1 MTSFPGKLNRF
12 RPGLLALLL
21 AAVPAAADDAQRAAL
36 AFFEKEVRP
45 ILVKRCHECH
55 SGKMQKGGLRT
66 DHLGYLKTGGDTG
79 PAIVPGKPEES
90 PLIEAVRRENPDFQM
105 PPKTK
110 LPDAEIAVLEKWIK
124 IGAPWPED
132 ASDQAVVTAGG
143 FTRKQRDYWFFQPVA
158 NVKPPKAGMNWARND
173 IDRFIARKH
182 AEFKLTPAPEADR
195 RELIRRACFD
205 LHGLPPTAAQIDAFV
220 TDPDPKAYEKL
231 VDDLLASPRYGER
244 WAQHWLDLVR
254 YAESD
259 GYNQDAY
266 RPTVWR
272 YRDYVIKSFNDDKP
286 YDQFV
291 REQLAGDEIAPDN
304 PDVLI
309 ATAYLRHPVYEYN
322 LRDIRGQWE
331 VILADMTDTT
341 GEVFLGLS
349 MGCARCHNHKFDPIL
364 QRDYYRL
371 RAFFTPVHWRVDL
384 KLATP
389 AEKRAHDE
397 QLAKWENATADI
409 RAKID
414 ALTSEAIGK
423 KVETWRKSFPEDL
436 QAMTLKPEDE
446 RKPLERQLA
455 GLCERQLKFAAGQF
469 NATKDLKSDEAKKE
483 YQALQAELKKFDKL
497 KPKPLMEAFV
507 ATDAAAQAPPNTLD
521 TRKGELEIPPG
532 FPSVI
537 APDLPEITPTESSTG
552 RRRALADWI
561 TRPDNQLATRVIV
574 NRVWQYHFGRGIVA
588 SANEFGMLGDQPTH
602 PGLLDRLTTKFV
614 ANGWR
619 IKPLHREIMLSAAYR
634 QTARREPDATIA
646 KTDPANNYL
655 WRFPPRRLDAEQA
668 RDAML
673 TVSGELDLKAGGPS
687 VDGSGKRRSIYT
699 RKKRNRPD
707 DLLSA
712 LDMPAGFASA
722 SKRQSTTTPTQA
734 LQLLNGDWVL
744 ARAGKIASRAKNVD
758 DAWLAVLGRPPR
770 DEERKTAKA
779 FLEKR
784 MRAVEQERAQAKESG
799 TEPPRGLFKI
809 GGKHERLVTPAG
821 AREGDDFTVEAIV
834 NLEDIDKN
842 AETRTLVTR
851 WNGDKKSLGWS
862 IDITGVKS
870 RFQPRNILV
879 QLVGEDKNGNRGYQI
894 VVSNLRLP
902 VKRRQHLVV
911 QVAGSR
917 REVTFTLRDLENPKA
932 AAETATAR
940 MDDLSKLA
948 HGDYPIV
955 LGGQSV
961 RRTTRQ
967 WNGEIEALR
976 VVPGRVPA
984 DRLNDDPAKWED
996 GVVVWRAADK
1006 SGSRFVWEGVKGDA
1020 LAHDP
1025 RRLAMTDL
1033 CQALLNS
1040 NEFFYLH

>member
-1 MTSFPGKLNRF
+1 MTS
-12 RPGLLALLL
+12 RPGNVNPIRPAFLALAL
-21 AAVPAAADDAQRAAL
+21 AFAPVAPAEDAQRAAMS
-36 AFFEKEVRP
+36 FFEKEVRP
-45 ILVKRCHECH
+45 ILAERCYECH
-55 SGKMQKGGLRT
+55 SGKTQKGGLRV
-66 DHLGYLKTGGDTG
+66 DHIGYLKAGGDTG
-79 PAIVPGKPEES
+79 PALIPGSPEMS
-90 PLIEAVRRENPDFQM
+90 PLIEAVRRGNPDFQM

-124 IGAPWPED
+124 LGAPWPED
-132 ASDQAVVTAGG
+132 LSGKVVVTAGG
-143 FTRKQRDYWFFQPVA
+143 FTKKQRDYWFFQSVA
-158 NVKPPKAGMNWARND
+158 NQAPPKAGGNWARND

-182 AEFKLTPAPEADR
+182 AELKLTPASKADR

-220 TDPDPKAYEKL
+220 NDPDPKAYEKL

-286 YDQFV
+286 YDRFV
-291 REQLAGDEIAPDN
+291 REQLAGDEIAPDD

-349 MGCARCHNHKFDPIL
+349 MGCARCHNHKFDPIP
-364 QRDYYRL
+364 QRDYYRF

-397 QLAKWENATADI
+397 QLSRWESATEEV

-414 ALTSEAIGK
+414 ALTREAIGK
-423 KVETWRKSFPEDL
+423 KVETWRRSFPEDL

-446 RKPLERQLA
+446 REPLERQLA

-469 NATKDLKSDEAKKE
+469 NAARDLKSDEAKAE
-483 YQALQAELKKFDKL
+483 HQALQAELKKFDHL

-532 FPSVI
+532 FPSIV
-537 APDLPEITPTESSTG
+537 APELPKISPTETSTG
-552 RRRALADWI
+552 RRKALAEWI

-602 PGLLDRLTTKFV
+602 PGLLDHLTTKFV
-614 ANGWR
+614 AGGWR
-619 IKPLHREIMLSAAYR
+619 LKPLHREIMLSATYR
-634 QTARREPDATIA
+634 QTARREPDAAIA
-646 KTDPANNYL
+646 KVDPANNHL
-655 WRFPPRRLDAEQA
+655 WRFQPRRLDAEQA

-673 TVSGELDLKAGGPS
+673 AVSGELDLTAGGPS
-687 VDGSGKRRSIYT
+687 VDGAGRRRSIYT

-712 LDMPAGFASA
+712 LDMPPGFASA

-744 ARAGKIASRAKNVD
+744 ARAAKLASAAKSVD
-758 DAWLAVLGRPPR
+758 DAWLAILGRPPR
-770 DEERKTAKA
+770 DKERKTAEA
-779 FLEKR
+779 FLEQR
-784 MRAVEQERAQAKESG
+784 IRTVEADRANVSKAES
-799 TEPPRGLFKI
+799 PRGFFKI
-809 GGKHERLVTPAG
+809 GSERERLVSPAG
-821 AREGDDFTVEAIV
+821 AREGDDFTIEAVV

-862 IDITGVKS
+862 IDVTGVKS
-870 RFQPRNILV
+870 RFQPRNILL
-879 QLVGEDKNGNRGYQI
+879 QLVGEDIKGNRGYQI
-894 VVSNLRLP
+894 VASDLRLP
-902 VKRRQHLVV
+902 VKRRQHLIVH
-911 QVAGSR
+911 VAGSR
-917 REVTFTLRDLENPKA
+917 REVVFTLRDLENPTA
-932 AAETATAR
+932 AAETAAVP
-940 MDDLSKLA
+940 MNDLSKLG

-976 VVPGRVPA
+976 VVAGRIPA
-984 DRLNDDPAKWED
+984 ERRNDDPFKWED
-996 GVVVWRAADK
+996 GLVVWRAADK
-1006 SGSRFVWEGVKGDA
+1006 P
-1020 LAHDP
+1020 DP
-1025 RRLAMTDL
+1025 RFAWDGVEGGSGAKAPRLLAMTDL